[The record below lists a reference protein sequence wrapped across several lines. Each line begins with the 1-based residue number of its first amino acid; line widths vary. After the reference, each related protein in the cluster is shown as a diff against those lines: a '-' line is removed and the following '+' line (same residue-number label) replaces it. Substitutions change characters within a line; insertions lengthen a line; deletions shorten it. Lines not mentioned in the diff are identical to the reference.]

1 MEKDARSLP
10 AEAQENL
17 RRRAI
22 RAILSG
28 AKQTEVARILGVTRQ
43 AVAGW
48 VRAHRSG
55 GAEALKTKRQG
66 RPPGKRLQP
75 WQSAHVLK
83 DLIRH
88 LPDELGLDDLLWT
101 RDSVAQLV
109 RKKFGI
115 RLSRWTV
122 RRYLR
127 FWGLLVLRPR
137 RRLFA
142 VDNSPGSDWWEKEYP
157 QIRRWARREKA
168 RVNWYIA
175 SSFGAEREQQQP
187 AGQIPAG
194 EVTGVVTNRGKWCF
208 MVTKGKLSAEELR
221 YFLDRLVR
229 HSGRKI
235 FLIVPR
241 DPVFDIPSTEEWL
254 AENAARIRLF
264 SLPEESK
271 AAPARE
277 EAG

>member
-1 MEKDARSLP
+1 MEKDARSLS

-17 RRRAI
+17 RRRAV

-28 AKQTEVARILGVTRQ
+28 TKQAEVARILGVTRQ

-48 VRAHRSG
+48 VRAHRKG
-55 GAEALKTKRQG
+55 GAEALRTKRQG

-88 LPDELGLDDLLWT
+88 LPDELGLGDLLWT

-137 RRLFA
+137 RRFFVA
-142 VDNSPGSDWWEKEYP
+142 SNSPGSDWWEREYP

-168 RVNWYIA
+168 RINWYVA
-175 SSFGAEREQQQP
+175 SSFGTGAADRP
-187 AGQIPAG
+187 AGQVPTG
-194 EVTGVVTNRGKWCF
+194 TVTGVVTNRGKWCF
-208 MVTKGKLSAEELR
+208 MVTQEKPSTEELLG
-221 YFLDRLVR
+221 FLDRLVR

-241 DPVFDIPSTEEWL
+241 YPAFGAASTEEWL
-254 AENAARIRLF
+254 VENAACIRLF
-264 SLPEESK
+264 FLPEESK
-271 AAPARE
+271 VVPVRE

>member
-1 MEKDARSLP
+1 MEKDARSLS

-22 RAILSG
+22 GAILSG
-28 AKQTEVARILGVTRQ
+28 AKQTEVARLLGVTRQ

-55 GAEALKTKRQG
+55 GVEALKTKRRG

-75 WQSAHVLK
+75 WQAAHVLK

-88 LPDELGLDDLLWT
+88 LPDELGLGDLLWT

-109 RKKFGI
+109 RKKFRI
-115 RLSRWTV
+115 RISRWTV

-137 RRLFA
+137 RRFFA
-142 VDNSPGSDWWEKEYP
+142 ASFSPGSDWWERDYP
-157 QIRRWARREKA
+157 QIRRSARREKA
-168 RVNWYIA
+168 RINWYVA
-175 SSFGAEREQQQP
+175 SSFGEEGDRQRP
-187 AGQIPAG
+187 AGQVPAG

-208 MVTKGKLSAEELR
+208 MVTKEELSTEELLG
-221 YFLDRLVR
+221 FLDRLVR

-235 FLIVPR
+235 FLIARRNPILE
-241 DPVFDIPSTEEWL
+241 DPSIGEWL

-264 SLPEESK
+264 FLPEEGK
-271 AAPARE
+271 VVPARE

>member
-1 MEKDARSLP
+1 MEKDARSLS

-28 AKQTEVARILGVTRQ
+28 TKQTEVARLLGVTRQ

-55 GAEALKTKRQG
+55 GAEALKPKRRG

-75 WQSAHVLK
+75 WQAAHVLK

-88 LPDELGLDDLLWT
+88 LPDELELGDLLWT
-101 RDSVAQLV
+101 RDNVAQLV

-137 RRLFA
+137 RRFFA
-142 VDNSPGSDWWEKEYP
+142 ASSSPGSDWWEKEYP
-157 QIRRWARREKA
+157 QIRRRARREKA
-168 RVNWYIA
+168 RINWYVA
-175 SSFGAEREQQQP
+175 SSFGVERDLQRP

-208 MVTKGKLSAEELR
+208 MVTKEKLSTEALLD
-221 YFLDRLVR
+221 FLDRLVR
-229 HSGRKI
+229 HSGRKV

-241 DPVFDIPSTEEWL
+241 YPVFDASSIEAWL
-254 AENAARIRLF
+254 AEHVAHIRLF
-264 SLPEESK
+264 FLPEQ
-271 AAPARE
+271 
-277 EAG
+277 